1 MVVTAGLLAEE
12 LREWRRQ
19 VRRYEETEETE
30 ETSRHFCMENR
41 LITVLWV
48 VSGARGVDCLLGVRN
63 PHRTQASRSRILD
76 ASAAKA
82 SYTQIRL

>member
-1 MVVTAGLLAEE
+1 MVVTAGLLTEE
-12 LREWRRQ
+12 LRGWQRR
-19 VRRYEETEETE
+19 VRRYEETE
-30 ETSRHFCMENR
+30 ETSRHFCIRNG

-48 VSGARGVDCLLGVRN
+48 VSGAREVDCLFGVRN

-82 SYTQIRL
+82 SYT